1 MSSKYVRPT
10 VAGWLTPTLIAPWIT
25 TYGVVTA
32 AAALGIDKGLWGKAL
47 GWLLGMIV
55 GSVWAFVFCLFLV
68 LVDLSLLAIKVRT
81 LPAGKRGWLTS
92 FVSPLV
98 VFGIYAVAPPYAFW
112 PYGVWS
118 VVAAALLPMLVVA
131 IFARVFGGMKPPR

>member
-10 VAGWLTPTLIAPWIT
+10 VAGWLTPTLIAPWLS

-32 AAALGIDKGLWGKAL
+32 AAALGIDHGPWGKAL
-47 GWLLGMIV
+47 GWLLGMVV

-68 LVDLSLLAIKVRT
+68 LVDLALLGIKVRT

-92 FVSPLV
+92 LVSPLM
-98 VFGIYAVAPPYAFW
+98 VFGVYTVAPPYAFW
-112 PYGVWS
+112 KSGPWT
-118 VVAAALLPMLVVA
+118 VAAVALVPMVVVA
-131 IFARVFGGMKPPR
+131 ILTRVFGGSKPPR